1 MNNWLFLSKDGQD
14 EYINMFAIGTGGRV
28 VSTEDFIFEDSK
40 DPIVMRG
47 ILKKK
52 IIQQCWREQRDF
64 YFIDTGY
71 LGNQKSPVNP
81 MGWKYYH
88 RIVKND
94 LQYEGDIIPRP
105 NDRFKQLAIPISD
118 WKKGGR
124 KVLIA
129 APDEKP
135 MRFYGLDREQWLE
148 ETIETIK
155 KYTDRPIV
163 VRDRVKSRL
172 DRVIHNTLK
181 EALDDD
187 VHCLVTFNSNS
198 ATESVLNGIPAF
210 ILAPSHAASPVTLR
224 DLSKIENPYYADKDK
239 VYAWA
244 CHLAY
249 LQYHNNEL
257 KDGSAKRMLEQ
268 TYELI
273 KEHR

>member
-14 EYINMFAIGTGGRV
+14 EYVNMFAIGTGGRV
-28 VSTEDFIFEDSK
+28 VSTEDFDFDESN
-40 DPIVMRG
+40 DPMVIRG
-47 ILKKK
+47 IMKKK
-52 IIQQCWREQRDF
+52 IIQKCWQTARDF

-81 MGWKYYH
+81 MGWKFYH

-94 LQYEGDIIPRP
+94 LQYAGDIIPRP
-105 NDRFKQLAIPISD
+105 DDRFKRLAIPIEN

-124 KVLIA
+124 KILIA

-135 MRFYGLDREQWLE
+135 MRFYGLDRDQWLE
-148 ETIETIK
+148 ETVNTIK
-155 KYTDRPIV
+155 EFTDRPIV
-163 VRDRVKSRL
+163 IRERVKSRT

-187 VHCLVTFNSNS
+187 VHCLVTFNSNA
-198 ATESVLNGIPAF
+198 ATESVIHGIPAF
-210 ILAPSHAASPVTLR
+210 TLAPSHAASPVTSNE
-224 DLSKIENPYYADKDK
+224 LSKIETPYYPDKEK

-249 LQYHNNEL
+249 LQFHNDEL
-257 KDGSAKRMLEQ
+257 RNGSAKRMLEE
-268 TYELI
+268 TYNNI
-273 KEHR
+273 KG